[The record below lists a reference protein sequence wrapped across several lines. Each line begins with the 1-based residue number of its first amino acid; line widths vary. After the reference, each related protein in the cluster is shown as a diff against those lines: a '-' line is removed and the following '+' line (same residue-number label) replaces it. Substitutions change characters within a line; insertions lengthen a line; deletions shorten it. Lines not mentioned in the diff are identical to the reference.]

1 MKTYAESISVMKNKT
16 FNILYALC
24 FILAL
29 SALGRQAKLYATMSS
44 NADEIKRIAI
54 TFDDGP
60 HPVYTK
66 RLLDGLKE
74 RGIKATF
81 FVTGEHAEQCPDIIK
96 RMHDEGHLIG
106 NHTYSHIQLTDDN
119 REKFKNELLQTSEI
133 VKNITGEELQYVRP
147 PYGLWDK
154 ALEAELNMFP
164 VLWSIDPLDWCTS
177 NASKV
182 ARSVI
187 REAEENDIILLHDY
201 YASSVSAALMIIDEL
216 TRQGY
221 SFVTVDEILFD

>member
-1 MKTYAESISVMKNKT
+1 MNSRV
-16 FNILYALC
+16 FRILYVLC
-24 FILAL
+24 LVLSL
-29 SALGRQAKLYATMSS
+29 SALVRQARLYAHNCAAINDGQISD
-44 NADEIKRIAI
+44 AGELKRIAI

-74 RGIKATF
+74 RNVKATF

-106 NHTYSHIQLTDDN
+106 NHTYSHIQLTSSN
-119 REKFKNELLQTSEI
+119 REKFSGELVKTSEI
-133 VKNITGEELQYVRP
+133 IKGITGEETQYVRP

-154 ALEAELNMFP
+154 SLEAQLNMFP
-164 VLWSIDPLDWCTS
+164 VLWNVDPLDWCTS

-187 REAEENDIILLHDY
+187 RDAEENDIILMHDY
-201 YASSVSAALMIIDEL
+201 YASSVNAALMIIDEL
-216 TRQGY
+216 TKEGY